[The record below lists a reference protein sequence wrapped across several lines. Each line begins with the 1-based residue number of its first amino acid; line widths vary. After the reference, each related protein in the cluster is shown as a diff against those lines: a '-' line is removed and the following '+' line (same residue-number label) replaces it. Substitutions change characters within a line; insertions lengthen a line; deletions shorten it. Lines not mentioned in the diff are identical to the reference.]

1 MDESRTMV
9 EFVDDPRHVGKLVEQ
24 ALVEL
29 RTQALVELR
38 TRSLVELGTRS
49 LVGLRPV
56 VETKREAE
64 RAMGEFATTASG
76 GDGKSSYETE
86 VLL

>member
-1 MDESRTMV
+1 MDESRTMVEFVDKPRVDKSRTMV

-29 RTQALVELR
+29 RTR
-38 TRSLVELGTRS
+38 T

-64 RAMGEFATTASG
+64 RAMVEFATTASG

>member
-1 MDESRTMV
+1 MDESRTMVEFVDWSRMDESRTMV

-29 RTQALVELR
+29 RT
-38 TRSLVELGTRS
+38 RSLVELGTRS

-56 VETKREAE
+56 VETKRRVE
-64 RAMGEFATTASG
+64 
-76 GDGKSSYETE
+76 
-86 VLL
+86 